1 MNQNLILRI
10 VGVILCIEALC
21 MIPPLL
27 LSVFGG
33 GPDQRAFLYALLIC
47 GGVGVLLSLIRADN
61 TRLQPRDGFV
71 CVALCWI
78 ALSVFGALPYF
89 FSGSCSFIDA
99 IFETVSGLTTTGASI
114 FPSPASLPRGIQ
126 FWRAL
131 TQWMGGMGILVLM
144 LALLPKLSEGSV
156 NLMKAESPGP
166 ISTKLRPR
174 TGETARILYR
184 IYIAL
189 TVAEAL
195 LLRIAGLPLFD
206 AITTALTTI
215 STGGFS
221 IRDAS
226 IAYYQSHL
234 VNWILIFFMFAAS
247 VNFTLLYLC
256 VTRRFREA
264 LKSEELRVYSL
275 VVVGASAM
283 IAADL
288 IVRTGRDI
296 GSAIENAAFQV
307 TTLIST
313 TGYCTEDFDLWP
325 QFCRCILVLVMFF
338 GGCAGSTAGGV
349 KASRIVLLCKALRR
363 DLRRVMHSR
372 EVPPAV
378 RCDHHGADDDLYRR
392 LFHPGCEHRVLSV
405 ASCQLD
411 PHFLH
416 VCRKR
421 ELYAPLPL
429 RDAPLPRGAQER
441 GAARLLAGRGRR
453 VGDDRG
459 GPDRAHGARH
469 RLGHRECG
477 LSGHNAHFNDR
488 LLHGG
493 F

>member
-33 GPDQRAFLYALLIC
+33 GVDQRAFLYALLIC

-61 TRLQPRDGFV
+61 ARLQTRDGFV

-114 FPSPASLPRGIQ
+114 FPSPASLPQGIQ

-338 GGCAGSTAGGV
+338 GGCAGSTSGGA
-349 KASRIVLLCKALRR
+349 KIDRFIVLWKNSTNELERCIRPNHILSVQWNGKAVSH
-363 DLRRVMHSR
+363 DLLNKVLVFITLYTGVIVAGALVLSATG
-372 EVPPAV
+372 VPLTDAFFAAMACV
-378 RCDHHGADDDLYRR
+378 SNA
-392 LFHPGCEHRVLSV
+392 GCELNMAGYGESYILIPDFGKWVLS
-405 ASCQLD
+405 
-411 PHFLH
+411 FLM
-416 VCRKR
+416 VTGRLEIFTVLVLFIPGFWRK
-421 ELYAPLPL
+421 
-429 RDAPLPRGAQER
+429 
-441 GAARLLAGRGRR
+441 
-453 VGDDRG
+453 
-459 GPDRAHGARH
+459 
-469 RLGHRECG
+469 
-477 LSGHNAHFNDR
+477 
-488 LLHGG
+488 
-493 F
+493 

>member
-27 LSVFGG
+27 LSVFDGG
-33 GPDQRAFLYALLIC
+33 VDQRAFLYALLIC

-61 TRLQPRDGFV
+61 ARLQTRDGFV

-226 IAYYQSHL
+226 TLDAVSQTKLPILFLHGTADTFVPCSMSQAAYD
-234 VNWILIFFMFAAS
+234 AC
-247 VNFTLLYLC
+247 T
-256 VTRRFREA
+256 
-264 LKSEELRVYSL
+264 SEKQL
-275 VVVGASAM
+275 
-283 IAADL
+283 
-288 IVRTGRDI
+288 
-296 GSAIENAAFQV
+296 
-307 TTLIST
+307 
-313 TGYCTEDFDLWP
+313 
-325 QFCRCILVLVMFF
+325 ILVDGAKHGYSYLVDRPRVQ
-338 GGCAGSTAGGV
+338 A
-349 KASRIVLLCKALRR
+349 AL
-363 DLRRVMHSR
+363 
-372 EVPPAV
+372 
-378 RCDHHGADDDLYRR
+378 AD
-392 LFHPGCEHRVLSV
+392 
-405 ASCQLD
+405 
-411 PHFLH
+411 FLE
-416 VCRKR
+416 KYTSK
-421 ELYAPLPL
+421 EAI
-429 RDAPLPRGAQER
+429 Q
-441 GAARLLAGRGRR
+441 
-453 VGDDRG
+453 
-459 GPDRAHGARH
+459 
-469 RLGHRECG
+469 
-477 LSGHNAHFNDR
+477 
-488 LLHGG
+488 
-493 F
+493 

>member
-1 MNQNLILRI
+1 MNFRLILNI
-10 VGVILCIEALC
+10 MGYTLWVEAGCLLL
-21 MIPPLL
+21 PLL
-27 LSVFGG
+27 VSVGYG
-33 GPDQRAFLYALLIC
+33 EACWEPFLWTLGLCSLCGLI
-47 GGVGVLLSLIRADN
+47 LTHIPARKN
-61 TRLQPRDGFV
+61 RLQGRDGYTV
-71 CVALCWI
+71 VAMAWVVLC
-78 ALSVFGALPYF
+78 LFGAVPYVL
-89 FSGSCSFIDA
+89 SGAVPHYADA
-99 IFETVSGLTTTGASI
+99 LFETASGLTTTGATI
-114 FPSPASLPRGIQ
+114 LTDVEAMPRGIL

-325 QFCRCILVLVMFF
+325 QFCRCILVLVMLF

-349 KASRIVLLCKALRR
+349 KVSRIVLLFKGLKRDLRR

-372 EVPPAV
+372 EVRPITL
-378 RCDHHGADDDLYRR
+378 DG
-392 LFHPGCEHRVLSV
+392 HRVTEETVSSVSVFFFTYISILLLGTLILSLDNIDFTAAFT
-405 ASCQLD
+405 ASLTAISNVG
-411 PHFLH
+411 PGL
-416 VCRKR
+416 
-421 ELYAPLPL
+421 
-429 RDAPLPRGAQER
+429 GA
-441 GAARLLAGRGRR
+441 
-453 VGDDRG
+453 VGPTCNFG
-459 GPDRAHGARH
+459 F
-469 RLGHRECG
+469 
-477 LSGHNAHFNDR
+477 LSGISKLTMSAIMLLGR
-488 LLHGG
+488 LEIMPLLVLLMPSVWRRK
-493 F
+493 

>member
-1 MNQNLILRI
+1 M
-10 VGVILCIEALC
+10 
-21 MIPPLL
+21 
-27 LSVFGG
+27 FGG
-33 GPDQRAFLYALLIC
+33 GVDQRAFLYALLIC

-61 TRLQPRDGFV
+61 ARLQTRDGFV

-114 FPSPASLPRGIQ
+114 FPSPASLPQGIQ

-325 QFCRCILVLVMFF
+325 QFCRCILVLVMLF

-349 KASRIVLLCKALRR
+349 KVSRIVLLCKSLRR

-372 EVPPAV
+372 EVRPITL
-378 RCDHHGADDDLYRR
+378 DG
-392 LFHPGCEHRVLSV
+392 HRVTEETVSSVSVFFFAYIAILLLGTLILSLDNIDFTAAFT
-405 ASCQLD
+405 ASLTAISNVG
-411 PHFLH
+411 PGL
-416 VCRKR
+416 
-421 ELYAPLPL
+421 
-429 RDAPLPRGAQER
+429 GA
-441 GAARLLAGRGRR
+441 
-453 VGDDRG
+453 VGPTCNFG
-459 GPDRAHGARH
+459 F
-469 RLGHRECG
+469 
-477 LSGHNAHFNDR
+477 LSGISKLTMSAIMLLGR
-488 LLHGG
+488 LEIMPLLVLLMPSVWRRK
-493 F
+493 

>member
-27 LSVFGG
+27 LSVFDGG
-33 GPDQRAFLYALLIC
+33 VDQRAFLYALLIC

-61 TRLQPRDGFV
+61 ARLQTRDGFV

-166 ISTKLRPR
+166 IN
-174 TGETARILYR
+174 
-184 IYIAL
+184 IAL

-372 EVPPAV
+372 EVRPITL
-378 RCDHHGADDDLYRR
+378 DG
-392 LFHPGCEHRVLSV
+392 HRVTEETVSSVSVFFFAYIAIMLLGTLILSLDNIDFTAAFT
-405 ASCQLD
+405 ASLTAISNVG
-411 PHFLH
+411 PGHH
-416 VCRKR
+416 
-421 ELYAPLPL
+421 
-429 RDAPLPRGAQER
+429 
-441 GAARLLAGRGRR
+441 AAR
-453 VGDDRG
+453 
-459 GPDRAHGARH
+459 P
-469 RLGHRECG
+469 
-477 LSGHNAHFNDR
+477 S
-488 LLHGG
+488 
-493 F
+493 

>member
-33 GPDQRAFLYALLIC
+33 GVDQRAFLYVLLIC

-61 TRLQPRDGFV
+61 ARLQTRDGFV

-114 FPSPASLPRGIQ
+114 FASPASLPRGIQ

-275 VVVGASAM
+275 AVVGASAM

-325 QFCRCILVLVMFF
+325 QFCRCILVLVMLF

-349 KASRIVLLCKALRR
+349 KVSRIVLLCKSLRR

-372 EVPPAV
+372 EVRPITL
-378 RCDHHGADDDLYRR
+378 DG
-392 LFHPGCEHRVLSV
+392 HRVTEETVSSVSVFFFTYISIMLLGTLILSLDNIDFTAAFT
-405 ASCQLD
+405 ASLTAISNVG
-411 PHFLH
+411 PGL
-416 VCRKR
+416 
-421 ELYAPLPL
+421 
-429 RDAPLPRGAQER
+429 GA
-441 GAARLLAGRGRR
+441 
-453 VGDDRG
+453 VGPTCNFG
-459 GPDRAHGARH
+459 F
-469 RLGHRECG
+469 
-477 LSGHNAHFNDR
+477 LSGISKLTMSAIMLLGR
-488 LLHGG
+488 LEIMPLLVLLMPSVWRRK
-493 F
+493 